1 MPIYEY
7 FCADCRARVS
17 VFFRT
22 FAEASDDA
30 ARCPTC
36 QGAHL
41 RRLVSRVAVLKSE
54 ESRMESLADAS
65 LMSGLE
71 SEDPR
76 ALASFM
82 RRMSGEMGEPLDAE
96 MTEVLDRLDA
106 GESPES
112 IDAAFPDM
120 SGDGDMGGM
129 DMGGLGGGM
138 GADFGS
144 ALGGDDL

>member
-7 FCADCRARVS
+7 FCVDCRKRVN

-22 FAEASDDA
+22 ISEASDEA
-30 ARCPTC
+30 ARCPNC
-36 QGAHL
+36 EGAHL

-54 ESRMESLADAS
+54 ESRLDNLADPS

-96 MTEVLDRLDA
+96 MSEVIDRLEA

-112 IDAAFPDM
+112 IDQAFPDM
-120 SGDGDMGGM
+120 GGEADMGM
-129 DMGGLGGGM
+129 ADMGMGGG
-138 GADFGS
+138 F
-144 ALGGDDL
+144 GGDDLI

>member
-7 FCADCRARVS
+7 YCADCRKRVN

-22 FAEASDDA
+22 MSEASNEA

-41 RRLVSRVAVLKSE
+41 RRLLSRVAVLKSE
-54 ESRMESLADAS
+54 ESRLENLADPS
-65 LMSGLE
+65 MMSGLE

-82 RRMSGEMGEPLDAE
+82 RRMSGEMGEPMDAE
-96 MTEVLDRLDA
+96 MNEVIDRLEA
-106 GESPES
+106 GESPDS
-112 IDAAFPDM
+112 IDQAFPDM
-120 SGDGDMGGM
+120 GGGM
-129 DMGGLGGGM
+129 DGGM
-138 GADFGS
+138 GDDF
-144 ALGGDDL
+144 GGDDF

>member
-1 MPIYEY
+1 
-7 FCADCRARVS
+7 
-17 VFFRT
+17 
-22 FAEASDDA
+22 
-30 ARCPTC
+30 
-36 QGAHL
+36 
-41 RRLVSRVAVLKSE
+41 
-54 ESRMESLADAS
+54 
-65 LMSGLE
+65 
-71 SEDPR
+71 
-76 ALASFM
+76 
-82 RRMSGEMGEPLDAE
+82 MSGEMGEPLDAE